1 MEQTTSQ
8 KSGFRSFPRNFWTV
22 ITMEFFERGS
32 YYGVMSVL
40 SVYLVLSTKNG
51 GLGFSKESVGVIKS
65 TITPILYFL
74 PILAGSL
81 ADKIGYK
88 KVLMFAF
95 IVMSIGYTLT
105 GLATSYGYVFGS
117 LIIMVIGAGC
127 FKPLISGTIA
137 RSTDESNST
146 LGFGIFYWA
155 INLGAFIFPLIL
167 IPILKE
173 ISWSY
178 IFFMAAIG
186 TGWLLILNIFLYKEP
201 IIKNKI
207 KESKLAKSISDIFE
221 ILYSPL
227 ILLLDKCL
235 KLIAWRIIAISL
247 TILFITTSYFLLAL
261 YGSTIML
268 IVELIVGLLFT
279 TTVLREFNSKKRTLL
294 LFLVFFVLTGL
305 ILYFIIS
312 SLLITIILT
321 IVLFVFSMPIIFLI
335 DLTDKTK
342 YIDHFKFVLMIV
354 IYSGFWILYFQMF
367 DTVLWYLSE
376 YMNMTPVNN
385 FVNSFLRLFMDN
397 PQWKFEA
404 EHVTVINAGTI
415 ILLQILVSSI
425 VKHTKALP
433 TMIVGITMGTI
444 GMAILAISPNAW
456 IFIAGMIIFSI
467 GEMTAHPKFISYV
480 GLIAPPDKKALYL
493 GYSFL
498 YGVIGSGIGGVLGA
512 NLYVYFVDTLKNP
525 SALWFIFS
533 LIGVVTI
540 IGLLLFN
547 KFLAPKKV

>member
-1 MEQTTSQ
+1 MEQTSV
-8 KSGFRSFPRNFWTV
+8 KRSGFRSFPRNFWTV

-40 SVYLVLSTKNG
+40 SVYLVLSTKDG

-65 TITPILYFL
+65 TITPLLYLL
-74 PILAGSL
+74 PIISGAV
-81 ADKIGYK
+81 ADRYGYK
-88 KVLMFAF
+88 KTLIFAF
-95 IVMSIGYTLT
+95 IVMSAGYFF
-105 GLATSYGYVFGS
+105 TSQFTEYPLVFAS
-117 LIIMVIGAGC
+117 LLLMVTGAGF
-127 FKPLISGTIA
+127 FKPIISGTIA
-137 RSTDESNST
+137 RSTNESNST

-167 IPILKE
+167 IPWLKSY
-173 ISWSY
+173 SWSY
-178 IFFMAAIG
+178 IFIMASVV
-186 TGWLLILNIFLYKEP
+186 TGSLLLLNLFVYKEP
-201 IIKNKI
+201 VRP
-207 KESKLAKSISDIFE
+207 A
-221 ILYSPL
+221 
-227 ILLLDKCL
+227 
-235 KLIAWRIIAISL
+235 
-247 TILFITTSYFLLAL
+247 
-261 YGSTIML
+261 
-268 IVELIVGLLFT
+268 
-279 TTVLREFNSKKRTLL
+279 NSK
-294 LFLVFFVLTGL
+294 
-305 ILYFIIS
+305 S
-312 SLLITIILT
+312 LITIAKEMILVIKDWRF
-321 IVLFVFSMPIIFLI
+321 IV
-335 DLTDKTK
+335 
-342 YIDHFKFVLMIV
+342 MIL

-376 YMNMTPVNN
+376 YMDMTPVDN
-385 FVNSFLRLFMDN
+385 FVNGFLGLFMDN

-425 VKHTKALP
+425 VKNTKALP